1 MDMMNRKTFSQI
13 AFIVALVFIVA
24 IASLYFYNIFK
35 WGKVPDFGFYR
46 RAATGLREIGVITE
60 VGRKAGLEVGDRILK
75 VNGKPFSNNEE
86 FYAAR
91 HQGLGDK
98 NAYLIERKG
107 KQFEVALTNSPLGI
121 KVAFIRSG
129 LPYVVGLCYVL
140 IGIVVFLLKP
150 HRRTTWSFFLFG
162 TILGLYLIFLL
173 KSGEL
178 RPLWLWAI
186 HLSLYIFSPAA
197 ILHLALN
204 FPAERTLVKNH
215 PIVQT
220 LPYIASALLLI
231 TIGYATPDMTLM
243 NVPKIWRVV
252 AVVYL
257 ASGLLF
263 FLGSCLHLWLTSPS
277 EIVKLRSKMI
287 LLGAAISVS
296 IPLFETVINTIF
308 HIYLVPNFN
317 YYLPFLIAFPL
328 AVAYSIVKHNLFD
341 IDGAIRRTF
350 GYVLVMIGIAIIY
363 TLSIFVPPFFVGEF
377 KLTESAIFPLLFTLV
392 IVFFF
397 NLARGRIQK
406 FIDRVFYRLEY
417 DYHETVQRISEAMR
431 SLLSL
436 DQIGDRMLEIV
447 SGVFIVEKGSVM
459 LLNQKEE
466 AYESITDPSSKL
478 KVSANDPLVQRM
490 AERGKEVT
498 QYDIEEDPLFEV
510 EKEVCRRTFD
520 RLEAAVIVPL
530 IYEER
535 LTGWM
540 SLGNKK
546 SGKFYRREDI
556 RLLKTLANQ
565 AAVAVEN
572 ARLHQARVEALEHT
586 RKELE
591 RLNRAKSIALDH
603 LSHEMKTPLSII
615 QGSIRLLKRKLEM
628 QVAPAEGKKSFE
640 TLERQLNRLLEIQ
653 QETDEIIRS
662 YQKLEEEPIS
672 LFPFTEQTLEKVKQG
687 ASHREIHFHLEGQK
701 DLSLLLAPKI
711 LKDILDGLL
720 KNAIENTP
728 DEGMI
733 RIVLEQK
740 AQWILLKVQDFG
752 IGITKEN
759 QRYLFDGLFHTQD
772 TERYASKRPYDFN
785 AGGKGLDLLRM
796 KVYGQRLGFD
806 ISVGSQR
813 CIHLP
818 TDQDLC
824 PGRISLCLHCQETG
838 DCFSSGGSTFCVSF
852 PIEGNREHGK
862 EISSPSKLE

>member
-1 MDMMNRKTFSQI
+1 MDSVKKRKWAKLLFGAVLVVTLTIS
-13 AFIVALVFIVA
+13 ALY
-24 IASLYFYNIFK
+24 LYNVIS
-35 WGKVPDFGFYR
+35 WGVQPDYGFYR
-46 RAATGLREIGVITE
+46 RSATGQSIVGVVTE
-60 VGRKAGLEVGDRILK
+60 PGRQAGVKLGDLILK
-75 VNGKPFSNNEE
+75 VNGKTFKDTAG
-86 FYAAR
+86 YLAAR
-91 HQGLGDK
+91 SLKSGER
-98 NAYLIERKG
+98 NTYLLERG
-107 KQFEVALTNSPLGI
+107 GRQFEVTIINTPLGF
-121 KVAFIRSG
+121 KKAFTRSG
-129 LPYVVGLCYVL
+129 LPYLVGLCYVL
-140 IGIVVFLLKP
+140 IGILVFLMKP
-150 HRRTTWSFFLFG
+150 QARASRIFFLLCAA
-162 TILGLYLIFLL
+162 LGLLLTFLQRL
-173 KSGEL
+173 GDMW
-178 RPLWLWAI
+178 PFWLGTVHI
-186 HLSLYIFSPAA
+186 LLYTLTPAV
-197 ILHLALN
+197 IVHLAMV
-204 FPAERTLVKNH
+204 FPQER
-215 PIVQT
+215 
-220 LPYIASALLLI
+220 
-231 TIGYATPDMTLM
+231 
-243 NVPKIWRVV
+243 
-252 AVVYL
+252 
-257 ASGLLF
+257 F
-263 FLGSCLHLWLTSPS
+263 FLRRHPYVPLLSYVGSAFLFIGIRLTASFMTDVPRNWYVILIAFLAFSLLTFIISCLHLWVTSTS
-277 EIVKLRSKMI
+277 EIIKLRAKMI
-287 LLGAAISVS
+287 LLGAFISSVVY
-296 IPLFETVINTIF
+296 ITDALLNALF
-308 HIYLVPNFN
+308 HIYLVPNFT
-317 YYLPFLIAFPL
+317 YHLPFLLAFPFF
-328 AVAYSIVKHNLFD
+328 VGYSIVKHNLFD

-350 GYVLVMIGIAIIY
+350 GYVLVMIGIAIVY
-363 TLSIFVPPFFVGEF
+363 TLSVFVPPLFVSEF
-377 KLTESAIFPLLFTLV
+377 KLAESALFPLLFTLV
-392 IVFFF
+392 IVFLF
-397 NLARGRIQK
+397 NLARGQIQK
-406 FIDRVFYRLEY
+406 FIDRIFYRLEY

-447 SGVFIVEKGSVM
+447 SGVFFVEKGSVM
-459 LLNQKEE
+459 LLNQKDEV
-466 AYESITDPSSKL
+466 YESITDPLSKL

-490 AERGKEVT
+490 VERGKEVT

-572 ARLHQARVEALEHT
+572 ARLHQARVETLEHT

-615 QGSIRLLKRKLEM
+615 QGNIRLLKRNLEM
-628 QVAPAEGKKSFE
+628 QIAPGEGKKSFE

-672 LFPFTEQTLEKVKQG
+672 LFPFAEQTLEKVKQA

-711 LKDILDGLL
+711 LKDLLEGLL

-733 RIVLEQK
+733 RIVIEQK
-740 AQWILLKVQDFG
+740 AQWILLKVLDFG

-772 TERYASKRPYDFN
+772 TERYASKKPYDFN
-785 AGGKGLDLLRM
+785 AGGKGLDLLKM

-824 PGRISLCLHCQETG
+824 PGRISLCSHCQETG
-838 DCFSSGGSTFCVSF
+838 DCFTSGGSTFCLSF
-852 PIEGNREHGK
+852 PIEGSREHGK
-862 EISSPSKLE
+862 ET

>member
-1 MDMMNRKTFSQI
+1 MNMDKTKLLPQI
-13 AFIVALVFIVA
+13 TFISISAFVLIILSVF
-24 IASLYFYNIFK
+24 LYNIIK
-35 WGKVPDFGFYR
+35 WRELPDRGFYFRSAMGIKVVGIVTDPGR
-46 RAATGLREIGVITE
+46 RS
-60 VGRKAGLEVGDRILK
+60 GLEVGDSILS
-75 VNGKPFSNNEE
+75 VNGKTFSTLNELR
-86 FYAAR
+86 AIT
-91 HQGLGDK
+91 HDK
-98 NAYLIERKG
+98 IGEKNTYRLERNG
-107 KQFEVALTNSPLGI
+107 RPFEVNVINAPMGI
-121 KVAFIRSG
+121 KRAIVMSG
-129 LPYVVGLCYVL
+129 LPYLAGLCYVL
-140 IGIVVFLLKP
+140 IGLLVFLMKP
-150 HRRTTWSFFLFG
+150 YRRTSWIFFIFS
-162 TILGLYLIFLL
+162 TAIGLLLTFIFKAGPMRPQWLSTVHIFLYTI
-173 KSGEL
+173 
-178 RPLWLWAI
+178 A
-186 HLSLYIFSPAA
+186 PAV
-197 ILHLALN
+197 IVHLAMT
-204 FPAERTLVKNH
+204 FPEERELIKKHLYAPIFPYLVS
-215 PIVQT
+215 V
-220 LPYIASALLLI
+220 
-231 TIGYATPDMTLM
+231 
-243 NVPKIWRVV
+243 
-252 AVVYL
+252 
-257 ASGLLF
+257 LLF
-263 FLGSCLHLWLTSPS
+263 FAIRYSVSEMMDISKKWFIVLISYLVLALLIFIASCFQLWFRSPS

-287 LLGAAISVS
+287 LLGAAISSSVYLS
-296 IPLFETVINTIF
+296 DALMNALF
-308 HIYLVPNFN
+308 HIHLVPNFN
-317 YYLPFLIAFPL
+317 YHLPFLLAFPFF
-328 AVAYSIVKHNLFD
+328 VGYSIAKHNLFD

-350 GYVLVMIGIAIIY
+350 GYVLVTIGIAIIY
-363 TLSIFVPPFFVGEF
+363 TLSVFVPPFFVGEF
-377 KLTESAIFPLLFTLV
+377 KVAESTLFPLFFTLI

-397 NLARGRIQK
+397 NLVRGRIQK

-447 SGVFIVEKGSVM
+447 SGVFFVEKGSVM

-565 AAVAVEN
+565 AAVAIEN
-572 ARLHQARVEALEHT
+572 ARLHQARIEALEHT

-615 QGSIRLLKRKLEM
+615 QGNIRLLKRKLEM
-628 QVAPAEGKKSFE
+628 QVAPGEGKKSFE

-653 QETDEIIRS
+653 RETDEIIRS
-662 YQKLEEEPIS
+662 YQKLEVEPIS
-672 LFPFTEQTLEKVKQG
+672 LFPFAEQTLEKVKQE
-687 ASHREIHFHLEGQK
+687 ASHRGIHFHLEGQK

-711 LKDILDGLL
+711 LKDILEGLL

-759 QRYLFDGLFHTQD
+759 QRHLFEGLFHTQD
-772 TERYASKRPYDFN
+772 TEDYSSKKPYDFN

-796 KVYGQRLGFD
+796 KVYGQHLGFD

-813 CIHLP
+813 CAHLP

-824 PGRISLCLHCQETG
+824 PGRVSLCSHCQENG

-852 PIEGNREHGK
+852 AVEGNREHGK
-862 EISSPSKLE
+862 ET

>member
-1 MDMMNRKTFSQI
+1 M
-13 AFIVALVFIVA
+13 
-24 IASLYFYNIFK
+24 
-35 WGKVPDFGFYR
+35 
-46 RAATGLREIGVITE
+46 
-60 VGRKAGLEVGDRILK
+60 
-75 VNGKPFSNNEE
+75 
-86 FYAAR
+86 
-91 HQGLGDK
+91 H
-98 NAYLIERKG
+98 
-107 KQFEVALTNSPLGI
+107 
-121 KVAFIRSG
+121 
-129 LPYVVGLCYVL
+129 
-140 IGIVVFLLKP
+140 
-150 HRRTTWSFFLFG
+150 
-162 TILGLYLIFLL
+162 
-173 KSGEL
+173 
-178 RPLWLWAI
+178 
-186 HLSLYIFSPAA
+186 
-197 ILHLALN
+197 
-204 FPAERTLVKNH
+204 
-215 PIVQT
+215 
-220 LPYIASALLLI
+220 
-231 TIGYATPDMTLM
+231 
-243 NVPKIWRVV
+243 
-252 AVVYL
+252 
-257 ASGLLF
+257 
-263 FLGSCLHLWLTSPS
+263 
-277 EIVKLRSKMI
+277 
-287 LLGAAISVS
+287 
-296 IPLFETVINTIF
+296 
-308 HIYLVPNFN
+308 
-317 YYLPFLIAFPL
+317 
-328 AVAYSIVKHNLFD
+328 
-341 IDGAIRRTF
+341 
-350 GYVLVMIGIAIIY
+350 
-363 TLSIFVPPFFVGEF
+363 
-377 KLTESAIFPLLFTLV
+377 
-392 IVFFF
+392 
-397 NLARGRIQK
+397 
-406 FIDRVFYRLEY
+406 
-417 DYHETVQRISEAMR
+417 
-431 SLLSL
+431 
-436 DQIGDRMLEIV
+436 
-447 SGVFIVEKGSVM
+447 
-459 LLNQKEE
+459 LNQKEE
-466 AYESITDPSSKL
+466 FYESITDPLSKL

-572 ARLHQARVEALEHT
+572 ARLHQARVETLEHT

-615 QGSIRLLKRKLEM
+615 QGNIRLLKRNLEM
-628 QVAPAEGKKSFE
+628 QIAPGEGKKSFE

-672 LFPFTEQTLEKVKQG
+672 LFPFAEQTLEKVRQA
-687 ASHREIHFHLEGQK
+687 ASHREVHFHLEGQK
-701 DLSLLLAPKI
+701 DLSVLLAPKI
-711 LKDILDGLL
+711 LKDILEGLL

-740 AQWILLKVQDFG
+740 AQWILLKVLDFG

-772 TERYASKRPYDFN
+772 TERYASKKPYDFN
-785 AGGKGLDLLRM
+785 AGGKGLDLLKM

-824 PGRISLCLHCQETG
+824 PGRISLCSHCQEAG

-862 EISSPSKLE
+862 ETSSP

>member
-1 MDMMNRKTFSQI
+1 
-13 AFIVALVFIVA
+13 
-24 IASLYFYNIFK
+24 
-35 WGKVPDFGFYR
+35 
-46 RAATGLREIGVITE
+46 
-60 VGRKAGLEVGDRILK
+60 
-75 VNGKPFSNNEE
+75 
-86 FYAAR
+86 
-91 HQGLGDK
+91 
-98 NAYLIERKG
+98 
-107 KQFEVALTNSPLGI
+107 
-121 KVAFIRSG
+121 
-129 LPYVVGLCYVL
+129 
-140 IGIVVFLLKP
+140 
-150 HRRTTWSFFLFG
+150 
-162 TILGLYLIFLL
+162 
-173 KSGEL
+173 
-178 RPLWLWAI
+178 
-186 HLSLYIFSPAA
+186 
-197 ILHLALN
+197 
-204 FPAERTLVKNH
+204 
-215 PIVQT
+215 
-220 LPYIASALLLI
+220 
-231 TIGYATPDMTLM
+231 
-243 NVPKIWRVV
+243 
-252 AVVYL
+252 
-257 ASGLLF
+257 
-263 FLGSCLHLWLTSPS
+263 
-277 EIVKLRSKMI
+277 
-287 LLGAAISVS
+287 
-296 IPLFETVINTIF
+296 
-308 HIYLVPNFN
+308 
-317 YYLPFLIAFPL
+317 
-328 AVAYSIVKHNLFD
+328 
-341 IDGAIRRTF
+341 
-350 GYVLVMIGIAIIY
+350 
-363 TLSIFVPPFFVGEF
+363 
-377 KLTESAIFPLLFTLV
+377 
-392 IVFFF
+392 
-397 NLARGRIQK
+397 
-406 FIDRVFYRLEY
+406 
-417 DYHETVQRISEAMR
+417 MR